1 MIKSRGRSIGRK
13 VLASSRMMNLL
24 PWIGALVAVIGGV
37 GLVLGILVVALSG
50 LPLAGAA
57 LIVLGIGLALTG
69 IVLFF
74 AMCIVQDI
82 TGMF

>member
-1 MIKSRGRSIGRK
+1 MIRSRGRNIGRR
-13 VLASSRMMNLL
+13 VLASSKAMNLL
-24 PWIGALVAVIGGV
+24 PWIGGLVALIGLG
-37 GLVLGILVVALSG
+37 GLILGILVVALSG

-57 LIVLGIGLALTG
+57 LIVLGMGLVLTG